1 MRNIDLIK
9 EKQKI
14 INFIKTYFKDA
25 GFSKGIIGLSGGID
39 SSLVAYIAVEALGKE
54 NVIGVLMPY
63 KTSRDDSFDDGKL
76 IADNLG
82 IKYYVREIT
91 PMVNAYFDTYEPE
104 ADILRKGNMKARM
117 RMCTIYDLAAK
128 EHALVLGTGNKT
140 ELLLGY
146 VTQFGDG
153 ACALEPLGCLYKT
166 EVWKLAE
173 MMGVPENIITKP
185 PTADLWE
192 DQTDEEEL
200 GFSYN
205 DADEILYALY
215 EKKLPLEEL
224 LSRGFTEEQIQ
235 HIISLVKK
243 NRFKQSIPP
252 NPETYTTA

>member
-1 MRNIDLIK
+1 MRNIDLIA
-9 EKQKI
+9 EKNKI
-14 INFIKTYFKDA
+14 TEFIKTYFKNA
-25 GFSKGIIGLSGGID
+25 GFSKGIIGLSGGVD
-39 SSLVAYIAVEALGKE
+39 SSLVAYLAVEALGKE

-63 KTSRDDSFDDGKL
+63 KTSRDDSFEDGKL
-76 IADNLG
+76 VAEKLG

-91 PMVNAYFDTYEPE
+91 PMVDAYFDTYESE
-104 ADILRKGNMKARM
+104 ADKLRKGNMKARM

-153 ACALEPLGCLYKT
+153 ACALEPVGCLYKS

-173 MMGVPENIITKP
+173 MMHVPENIIKKT

-192 DQTDEEEL
+192 YQTDEEEL
-200 GFSYN
+200 GLSYS

-215 EKKLPLEEL
+215 EKKLPNEKL
-224 LSRGFTEEQIQ
+224 LSQGFTQEQIR
-235 HIISLVKK
+235 HIISIVER
-243 NRFKQSIPP
+243 NRFKQSVPP
-252 NPETYTTA
+252 NPETYTI

>member
-1 MRNIDLIK
+1 MRNLDIQL

-14 INFIKTYFKDA
+14 ISFIKIYFRNA
-25 GFSKGIIGLSGGID
+25 GFSKGIIGLSGGVD
-39 SSLVAYIAVEALGKE
+39 SSLVAYLAVEALGKE

-63 KTSRDDSFDDGKL
+63 KTSRDDSFEDGKL
-76 IADNLG
+76 VAENLG
-82 IKYYVREIT
+82 IKYFVREIT
-91 PMVNAYFDTYEPE
+91 PMVDAYFETYEPN
-104 ADILRKGNMKARM
+104 ADRLRKGNMKARA

-153 ACALEPLGCLYKT
+153 ACALEPLGCLYKS

-173 MMGVPENIITKP
+173 MMGVPENIVKKI

-192 DQTDEEEL
+192 GQTDEEEL
-200 GFSYN
+200 GLSYA

-215 EKKLPLEEL
+215 EKNLPKEALF
-224 LSRGFTEEQIQ
+224 SQGFTREQIQ
-235 HIISLVKK
+235 HIISIVKR

-252 NPETYTTA
+252 NPETYTL

>member
-1 MRNIDLIK
+1 MRNIDLK
-9 EKQKI
+9 SEKQKTI
-14 INFIKTYFKDA
+14 SFIKAYFNDA
-25 GFSKGIIGLSGGID
+25 GFSKGIIGLSGGVD
-39 SSLVAYIAVEALGKE
+39 SSLVAYLAVEALGKE
-54 NVIGVLMPY
+54 NVLGVLMPY
-63 KTSRDDSFDDGKL
+63 KTSRDDSFEDGKL
-76 IADNLG
+76 VAETLG
-82 IKYYVREIT
+82 IKYFVREIT
-91 PMVNAYFDTYEPE
+91 PMVDAYFETYEPNAE
-104 ADILRKGNMKARM
+104 KLRKGNMKARA

-153 ACALEPLGCLYKT
+153 ACALEPLGCLYKS

-173 MMGVPENIITKP
+173 MIGVPKNIIEKP

-200 GFSYN
+200 GLSYA

-215 EKKLPLEEL
+215 EKNLPKKTLF
-224 LSRGFTEEQIQ
+224 SQGFTEEQIQ
-235 HIISLVKK
+235 LIISIVEK

-252 NPETYTTA
+252 NPETYTF

>member
-1 MRNIDLIK
+1 MRNIDLK
-9 EKQKI
+9 TEKQKI
-14 INFIKTYFKDA
+14 ISFIKTYYKDA
-25 GFSKGIIGLSGGID
+25 GFTKGIIGLSGGVD
-39 SSLVAYIAVEALGKE
+39 SSLVAYLAVDALGKE

-63 KTSRDDSFDDGKL
+63 KNSRDDSFDDGKL
-76 IADNLG
+76 VAETLG
-82 IKYYVREIT
+82 IKYIIREIT
-91 PMVNAYFDTYEPE
+91 PMVDAYFETYEPN
-104 ADILRKGNMKARM
+104 ADKLRKGNMKARV

-153 ACALEPLGCLYKT
+153 ACALEPLGCLYKS

-173 MMGVPENIITKP
+173 MMGVPENIVKKI

-200 GFSYN
+200 GLSYA

-215 EKKLPLEEL
+215 EKKLPKEEL
-224 LSRGFTEEQIQ
+224 FSLGFTEEQVQ
-235 HIISLVKK
+235 HIISIVNK
-243 NRFKQSIPP
+243 NRFKQTVPP
-252 NPETYTTA
+252 NPETYTL